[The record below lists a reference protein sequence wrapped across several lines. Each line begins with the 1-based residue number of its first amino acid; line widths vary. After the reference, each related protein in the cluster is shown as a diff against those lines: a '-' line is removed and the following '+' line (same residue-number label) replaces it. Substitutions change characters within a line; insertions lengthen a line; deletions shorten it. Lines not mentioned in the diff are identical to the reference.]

1 MSELLTALALA
12 VALEGVIYALFPES
26 MRRFMLHVLEMSD
39 NSLRVAGVFAAV
51 VGVAAIAVLRL
62 NI

>member
-12 VALEGVIYALFPES
+12 VALEGMIYALFPEA

-39 NSLRVAGVFAAV
+39 NSLRLAGIVAAI
-51 VGVAAIAVLRL
+51 VGVASIAFIRL
-62 NI
+62 GF